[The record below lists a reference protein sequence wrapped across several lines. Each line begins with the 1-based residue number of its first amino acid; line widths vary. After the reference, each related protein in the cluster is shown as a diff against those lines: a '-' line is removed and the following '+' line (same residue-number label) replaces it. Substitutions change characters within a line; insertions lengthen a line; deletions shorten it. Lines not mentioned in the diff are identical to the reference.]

1 MVKSRLAQ
9 WLRSLSDYLDPAS
22 RPALHT
28 YRPWEPDEIRSRD
41 GYFTLDGTFVAI
53 RNDTVGFDP
62 IDAAIMADMLPWPA
76 S

>member
-1 MVKSRLAQ
+1 MKRLAR

-28 YRPWEPDEIRSRD
+28 PTSR
-41 GYFTLDGTFVAI
+41 GVPAI
-53 RNDTVGFDP
+53 S
-62 IDAAIMADMLPWPA
+62 L